1 MRTLA
6 AAAVLAVGMTSAD
19 AARAAGEFS
28 HEGWIGQAVFDGGKL
43 RQCHMWMSAINNYD
57 LGLALEPSG
66 ELRLGIRS
74 QKIDIGWTMIFN
86 EKTALRMQ
94 IDDSPVLIKAFTTVT
109 PHLLSTSLKGTD
121 WEKRLPGGKL
131 LRINAGR
138 VKLFHLTGIKEAL
151 GLLRACVAKHRNA

>member
-1 MRTLA
+1 MRILA
-6 AAAVLAVGMTSAD
+6 AAAVLAVGMTSAN
-19 AARAAGEFS
+19 AAQAAGEFS
-28 HEGWIGQAVFDGGKL
+28 HEGWTGQAVFDSGKL

-86 EKTALRMQ
+86 QKTALRMQ
-94 IDDSPVLIKAFTTVT
+94 IDDSPVLTKAFTTIT
-109 PHLLSTSLKGTD
+109 PKLLSTSLKDTD
-121 WEKRLPGGKL
+121 WEKRLPAGKL
-131 LRINAGR
+131 LRINTGK

-151 GLLRACVAKHRNA
+151 GLLRACVAKQRSA